1 MTFNGL
7 TDNQAENRRKQYGSN
22 RIKEQ
27 PPITAIGG
35 FCERFGR
42 VSVKIYVIIQL
53 CCLIFGIIFSL
64 GSGLSDVITCVIAVL
79 IQAAAVFIGCLCESA
94 CAGKSGRKKSAYGE
108 PLCKVYRCGNSVSLV
123 KAEDIV
129 KGDYVLL
136 TAGDIVPAEGIVQ
149 TGDVT
154 IESDGR
160 TELIRRKRE
169 DELDEDITGEYTL
182 EKGTVITS
190 GYAVIKITSVS
201 EGFTKQSVISTRFYT
216 ISIIICS
223 IIATALTIFSAY
235 SAEKS
240 GNSFLPIQISFYSSL
255 ILIAG
260 IGLKDPLAFFLS
272 ICKRDIRINGAD
284 IRRLTPKCDYFFIDK
299 NSFAADGRAEAT
311 GFTDGNGVTYTR
323 FYEVPYPLGTVAV
336 TAAAENTSA
345 LVNKGRIFSSDPYE
359 SAEMTFMAER
369 LKSTVEL
376 EITAELVKGKLPPI
390 SCKRYLRGEPNA
402 LIDSCKTCFDGSGKE
417 KEFTSSAAVKAL
429 ANELIFQ
436 GSTVI
441 AYAAELWDGKH
452 IFIGMLTIREKYRSG
467 TDNAFKEL
475 AECGCHPILLVKGEA
490 SLPDKAAASAG
501 SGDSVSFSEL
511 MSEENPLARLKK
523 VKIIT
528 GNYDKK
534 ALLELC
540 SGKKVGVSAV
550 TVEDSTLEASVVYT
564 AEGSCAAATDIA
576 DCVSYNGI
584 TGAVMSI
591 KCTSEIKKAA
601 AVYNII
607 RSVMLLLTALTL
619 YFGAEIGV
627 LFCIAV
633 IMILGGSAA
642 LIGNICKKRC
652 SDI

>member
-7 TDNQAENRRKQYGSN
+7 TDNQAESRRKQYGSN

-35 FCERFGR
+35 FYERFGR
-42 VSVKIYVIIQL
+42 VPIKLYIIIQL

-64 GSGLSDVITCVIAVL
+64 GSGLNDVITCVIAIL
-79 IQAAAVFIGCLCESA
+79 IQAAAVFIGCLCESS
-94 CAGKSGRKKSAYGE
+94 CAGKSGRKKSTYGE
-108 PLCKVYRCGNSVSLV
+108 PLCKVYRCGNSVSHV

-136 TAGDIVPAEGIVQ
+136 TAGDVVPAEGIVQ

-154 IESDGR
+154 IEYGGR
-160 TELIRRKRE
+160 TELIRRKRD

-201 EGFTKQSVISTRFYT
+201 EGFAEQNVISTKLYT

-223 IIATALTIFSAY
+223 IIAAALTIFSAY

-240 GNSFLPIQISFYSSL
+240 GSSFLPIQASFYSSL

-260 IGLKDPLAFFLS
+260 AALKDPLAFFLS

-284 IRRLTPKCDYFFIDK
+284 IRNLAPKCDYFFIDK

-323 FYEVPYPLGTVAV
+323 FYEVPYPLGTLAV

-376 EITAELVKGKLPPI
+376 EITADLVKGKLPPI
-390 SCKRYLRGEPNA
+390 SCKRYLRGETNSI
-402 LIDSCKTCFDGSGKE
+402 IDSCKTCFDGSGKE
-417 KEFTSSAAVKAL
+417 KDFTSNAAVKAL

-441 AYAAELWDGKH
+441 AYAAELWDGRH
-452 IFIGMLTIREKYRSG
+452 IFIGLLTIKEKYRSG

-475 AECGCHPILLVKGEA
+475 AECGCRPILLVKGEA
-490 SLPDKAAASAG
+490 SLPDKAATNAG

-528 GNYDKK
+528 ENYDKK
-534 ALLELC
+534 ALLEITA
-540 SGKKVGVSAV
+540 GKRVAISAV
-550 TVEDSTLEASVVYT
+550 TVADSALDASAVY
-564 AEGSCAAATDIA
+564 AAGGSCAAAVEIA
-576 DCVSYNGI
+576 DCVSYDGLA
-584 TGAVMSI
+584 GAVRSI

-601 AVYNII
+601 AAYNTVRI
-607 RSVMLLLTALTL
+607 VMLLLAAFAL
-619 YFGAEIGV
+619 YFGVEVGIAV
-627 LFCIAV
+627 CIAV

-642 LIGNICKKRC
+642 LIGKICRKRC